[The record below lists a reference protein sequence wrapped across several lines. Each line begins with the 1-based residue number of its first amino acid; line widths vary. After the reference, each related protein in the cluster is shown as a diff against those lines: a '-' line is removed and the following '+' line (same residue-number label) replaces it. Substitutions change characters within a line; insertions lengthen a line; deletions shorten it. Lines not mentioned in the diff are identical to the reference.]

1 MIRNYFVV
9 CLFYLILPALSSCV
23 QNDYDAG
30 TVSAGGNP
38 KILRV
43 GITPN
48 SPPTAYKE
56 QGRITGLEAEF
67 ARGLAQFAG
76 RELRFVELEWN
87 DQIPAL
93 LAGKTD
99 IIMSSMTITDARR
112 YRIAFCN
119 PYMISGQVSLVRMKD
134 MYRYREGFTD
144 LLNPSVRIG
153 TVKGTTGDFFI
164 EKNIA
169 TDRKQR
175 YFSFQTPQ
183 QGVKALIAE
192 KIDAFVYDLPMN
204 FYFAARNDIN
214 GLAPV
219 TIPMTREHI
228 AWGVRKNDTALLQ
241 TANSYLAEIKQD
253 GRLKKMLIRWI
264 PFFKNVFN
272 R

>member
-1 MIRNYFVV
+1 MIRY
-9 CLFYLILPALSSCV
+9 YLSVILSFSILLTLSSCV
-23 QNDYDAG
+23 QSNNNTG
-30 TVSAGGNP
+30 SAPASNT

-43 GITPN
+43 GITTN
-48 SPPTAYKE
+48 APPTAYKE
-56 QGRITGLEAEF
+56 RGQVTGLEAEF
-67 ARGLAQFAG
+67 ARGLARFAG
-76 RELRFVELEWN
+76 REVRFVELKWN

-99 IIMSSMTITDARR
+99 IIMSSMTITNARL

-119 PYMISGQVSLVRMKD
+119 PYMISGQVSLVRLTD
-134 MYRYREGFTD
+134 MNRYRNGFTD
-144 LLNPSVRIG
+144 LLNPSVKIG
-153 TVKGTTGDFFI
+153 TVKGTTGDLFI
-164 EKNIA
+164 EKNVA

-175 YFSFQTPQ
+175 YTSFETPE
-183 QGVKALIAE
+183 QGVKALLAQ

-204 FYFAARNDIN
+204 FYFAAQNEAN

-219 TIPMTREHI
+219 TTPMTREQI
-228 AWGVRKNDTALLQ
+228 GWGVRKDDTVLQQ
-241 TANSYLAEIKQD
+241 TANAYLAAIKQD